1 MNYHVHLSLGQQ
13 GGRIPVRFALSAV
26 LAVVCTAGTAQTA
39 SHTEVKAR
47 LGQVAS
53 SYTAD
58 NAFMGTVLV
67 VDGDQVLLDKGYGMA
82 VLEWN
87 ISNTPDTKF
96 RLGSVTKQFTAALVL
111 LMQQDGKL
119 NINDPVSK
127 YLPDA
132 PKAWEKITLAHLLGH
147 TSGIPNFTSFEEFD
161 AWAASAHT
169 WDEEYAFF
177 RDKPLDFE
185 PGTKF
190 SYSNSNFE
198 VLGGILEKV
207 SGKKYGELLRERI
220 FDRLGMNDSGLDSDD
235 LILPKRAEGYMPGPK
250 GLRVARSESMSVP
263 FSAGSIYSTTGDL
276 LKWEHGLFEGKLL
289 SADSLKAMTTPGKG
303 DYGLGVMI
311 HNEDGVNVVEHGGGI
326 EGFNSNLI
334 YVPDKRICVVVLAN
348 VNGAAPGQMGQQ
360 LLDVALGKPVVL
372 ASERK
377 AEPIAKEELV
387 KFVGVYDL
395 TPDFSLTIAQAEEEL
410 TVQGTG
416 QDALPLMYLGV
427 KDGHPRFFISAVAS
441 EIEFVPDAAGS
452 IQSLILHQNGAN
464 VPGKKH

>member
-1 MNYHVHLSLGQQ
+1 M
-13 GGRIPVRFALSAV
+13 RFTLSAV
-26 LAVVCTAGTAQTA
+26 LACVCAAGMAQTA
-39 SHTEVKAR
+39 NQAEVKAR
-47 LGQVAS
+47 LDQVAS
-53 SYTAD
+53 SYTAN

-67 VDGDQVLLDKGYGMA
+67 VDGDRVLLDKGYGMA

-119 NINDPVSK
+119 NIDDPVSK

-132 PKAWEKITLAHLLGH
+132 PKAWEKITLANLLGH
-147 TSGIPNFTSFEEFD
+147 TSGIPNFTSFKEFG

-190 SYSNSNFE
+190 SYSNSNYE

-207 SGKKYGELLRERI
+207 SGKKYGDLLRERI
-220 FDRLGMNDSGLDSDD
+220 FGPLGMNDSGLDSDD
-235 LILPKRAEGYMPGPK
+235 LILPRRAEGYMPGPK
-250 GLRVARSESMSVP
+250 GLSVARSESMSVP

-303 DYGLGVMI
+303 DYGLGVTI
-311 HNEDGVNVVEHGGGI
+311 HSEDGVKVVEHGGGI
-326 EGFNSNLI
+326 EGFNSNLM

-360 LLDVALGKPVVL
+360 LLDVTLGKPVVL
-372 ASERK
+372 ATERK
-377 AEPIAKEELV
+377 AVPIAKEDLA

-395 TPDFSLTIAQAEEEL
+395 MPNFSLTIAQAEVGL
-410 TVQGTG
+410 TVQGSG
-416 QDALPLMYLGV
+416 QPSLPILYQGV
-427 KDGHPRFFISAVAS
+427 KDGHPRFFITAVGA
-441 EIEFVPDAAGS
+441 EIEFVPDAAGA

-464 VPGKKH
+464 MPGKKH

>member
-1 MNYHVHLSLGQQ
+1 M
-13 GGRIPVRFALSAV
+13 RFMLSAL
-26 LAVVCTAGTAQTA
+26 LACACTAGMAQTA
-39 SHTEVKAR
+39 NQEEVKAR
-47 LGQVAS
+47 LDQVAS
-53 SYTAD
+53 SYTAN

-67 VDGDQVLLDKGYGMA
+67 VDGDRVLLDKGYGMA

-119 NINDPVSK
+119 NIDDPVSK

-132 PKAWEKITLAHLLGH
+132 PKAWEKITLANLLGH
-147 TSGIPNFTSFEEFD
+147 TSGIPNFTSFKEFG

-190 SYSNSNFE
+190 SYSNSNYE

-207 SGKKYGELLRERI
+207 SGKKYGDLLRERI
-220 FDRLGMNDSGLDSDD
+220 FGPLGMNDSGLDSDD
-235 LILPKRAEGYMPGPK
+235 LILPRRAEGYMPGPK
-250 GLRVARSESMSVP
+250 GLSVARSESMSVP

-303 DYGLGVMI
+303 DYGLGVTI
-311 HNEDGVNVVEHGGGI
+311 HSEDGVKVVEHGGGI
-326 EGFNSNLI
+326 EGFNSNLM

-360 LLDVALGKPVVL
+360 LLDVTLGKPVVL
-372 ASERK
+372 ATERK
-377 AEPIAKEELV
+377 AVPIAKEDLA

-395 TPDFSLTIAQAEEEL
+395 MPNFSLTIAQAEVGL
-410 TVQGTG
+410 TVQGSG
-416 QDALPLMYLGV
+416 QPSLPILYQGV
-427 KDGHPRFFISAVAS
+427 KDGHPRFFITAVGA
-441 EIEFVPDAAGS
+441 EIEFVPDAAGA

-464 VPGKKH
+464 MPGKKH